1 MIFHCVY
8 RGISNKE
15 APCSNG
21 WGSFT
26 DSSGQWLQTHDH
38 HPCYRQTRLYWGGSI
53 LWPLWK
59 ENENNS
65 WCHEGKL
72 SFCNCSKNK
81 FRIYMSQCKFY
92 IEVKTENFKCFFS
105 ILKETISRSLE
116 GRISH
121 LIPGW
126 KLDSSLKDKQEQQW
140 VVNFKHKECM
150 ENFKFSN
157 C

>member
-1 MIFHCVY
+1 MIFHCFY
-8 RGISNKE
+8 RRISNKE
-15 APCSNG
+15 APCPNG

-72 SFCNCSKNK
+72 SFCNCSENK
-81 FRIYMSQCKFY
+81 FTMSHIYISQYKFY
-92 IEVKTENFKCFFS
+92 IEVKTEKFQIFFFS

-126 KLDSSLKDKQEQQW
+126 KLDSSLKDKQEHQW

-150 ENFKFSN
+150 ENF
-157 C
+157 